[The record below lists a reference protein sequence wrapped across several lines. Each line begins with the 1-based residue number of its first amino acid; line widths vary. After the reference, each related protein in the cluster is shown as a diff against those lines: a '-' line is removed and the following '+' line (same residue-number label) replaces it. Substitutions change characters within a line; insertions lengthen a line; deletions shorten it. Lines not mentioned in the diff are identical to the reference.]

1 MNGYQETDH
10 LIYNCRYHVI
20 FCPKYRRR
28 ILKDGLD
35 VFVKNL
41 FLEITERYQFDI
53 LEMEVMPDHIHLL
66 ISCNPRYGIMNC
78 VKVLKRYSVQPM
90 HQFDPT
96 LKHRLPTIW
105 TRSAFIAS
113 VGSVSLDVVQEYIK
127 SQKTR

>member
-66 ISCNPRYGIMNC
+66 ISPLRDHELRKGIKA
-78 VKVLKRYSVQPM
+78 VFRTA
-90 HQFDPT
+90 H
-96 LKHRLPTIW
+96 
-105 TRSAFIAS
+105 AS
-113 VGSVSLDVVQEYIK
+113 V
-127 SQKTR
+127 

>member
-1 MNGYQETDH
+1 MNGYQTTDH

-28 ILKDGLD
+28 ILKNGLD

-41 FLEITERYQFDI
+41 FLEIAERYQFDI

-90 HQFDPT
+90 H
-96 LKHRLPTIW
+96 
-105 TRSAFIAS
+105 
-113 VGSVSLDVVQEYIK
+113 
-127 SQKTR
+127 